1 MGELIGDIIEFL
13 LTIIQII
20 IIGIIICVS
29 TFIIIGVSVVIM
41 QWICSLF

>member
-29 TFIIIGVSVVIM
+29 TFIIIGISVVII
-41 QWICSLF
+41 QWILNLF

>member
-29 TFIIIGVSVVIM
+29 TFIIIGISIAII